1 MIKKQKVKKN
11 DGQKIGL
18 KVQKSTKTRASIL
31 EAALRRF
38 SSTGY
43 SATSIQDIADEAE
56 LTKPT
61 LYYYFNSKADLFSV
75 LVEQALIQSIATLQ
89 KIIDDGGN
97 VREILTNILLS
108 MSKRA
113 QEKRS
118 VMRLIHYSFFA
129 AEKEIPYRE
138 KCFNEASKAFST
150 IEKFFKTRID
160 NGSFKTKASPADIT
174 MAVVG
179 IMNIVTTTQLVKKE
193 PAMSRKRAETIID
206 LFLDGSGKCV

>member
-1 MIKKQKVKKN
+1 MKKN
-11 DGQKIGL
+11 EGQKIDL
-18 KVQKSTKTRASIL
+18 KTQKSTKTRAGIL

-38 SSTGY
+38 SSSGY

-75 LVEQALIQSIATLQ
+75 LVEQALVESTAILQ
-89 KIIDDGGN
+89 KIIVDGGN
-97 VREILTNILLS
+97 VREILINILLS

-113 QEKRS
+113 EEKRS

-138 KCFNEASKAFST
+138 KCFDEASKAFST
-150 IEKFFKTRID
+150 LEKFFKTRID
-160 NGSFKTKASPADIT
+160 NGSFKTNATPADIT
-174 MAVVG
+174 LAIVG
-179 IMNIVTTTQLVKKE
+179 IMNAVTTTQLVKKE
-193 PAMSRKRAETIID
+193 PAISHKRAEMIID
-206 LFLDGSGKCV
+206 IFLDGSGKCV